1 MLESNL
7 KGGEIAHTGKQSKP
21 HTKHFFRGGH
31 GLVMESR
38 LNVVEMVTPFDR
50 PNLGG
55 QSFISSYPPAKPGP
69 SNIQGR
75 ENFNKPPV
83 KASS

>member
-1 MLESNL
+1 
-7 KGGEIAHTGKQSKP
+7 
-21 HTKHFFRGGH
+21 
-31 GLVMESR
+31 MESR